1 MKPYLSVR
9 VWQKK
14 INFFNIENANLDNS
28 TVASF
33 GNEWEA
39 FSDFEDEE
47 INFIAKDYFDIV
59 NDEDV
64 ENKIVLDAGCGSG
77 RWTKYI
83 VNKAKHVELVD
94 PSEAIFVAAKL
105 LKKFSNV
112 SISHASIDQLPF
124 KDEHF
129 DFIMSLGVIHHIPN
143 MELALKHLT
152 SKLKKDG
159 KILLY
164 IYYNLENR
172 SIIYKAIF
180 TISSVFRFLISKL
193 PFTPKKIICEIIAL
207 IIYYPLSKFS
217 KLILKLGFKNISKK
231 IPLEYYKDKSI
242 MIMRNDALD
251 RFGTPLEQRFSK
263 KYIEEILKKNNYKDI
278 TFSKHKP
285 YYHLIATKR

>member
-14 INFFNIENANLDNS
+14 INFFSIGNQNLDYS
-28 TVASF
+28 TVQSF

-39 FSDFEDEE
+39 FSEFDDEE
-47 INFIAKDYFDIV
+47 INFIARDYFDIV
-59 NDEDV
+59 SDKDI

-94 PSEAIFVAAKL
+94 PSESVFVAAKL
-105 LKKFSNV
+105 LKDFSNV

-152 SKLKKDG
+152 SKLKKNG

-172 SIIYKAIF
+172 NFIYKIIF
-180 TISSVFRFLISKL
+180 FISSFFRFLISKL
-193 PFTPKKIICEIIAL
+193 PFMSKKLICEIIAVL
-207 IIYYPLSKFS
+207 IYYPLSKFS
-217 KLILKLGFKNISKK
+217 KLIFKLGFQKISKK

-263 KYIEEILKKNNYKDI
+263 KYIEEILIKNNFKNI
-278 TFSKHKP
+278 IFSKKQP
-285 YYHLIATKR
+285 YYHVIATKR

>member
-14 INFFNIENANLDNS
+14 INFFNIENKNLDNN

-59 NDEDV
+59 NDEDI

-112 SISHASIDQLPF
+112 SISHASIDRLPF

-172 SIIYKAIF
+172 SILYKAIF

-263 KYIEEILKKNNYKDI
+263 KYIEDILKKNNYKDI
-278 TFSKHKP
+278 TFSKYKP

>member
-14 INFFNIENANLDNS
+14 INFFNIENKNLDNS

-33 GNEWEA
+33 GNEWEV

-59 NDEDV
+59 NDEDI

-83 VNKAKHVELVD
+83 VKKAKHVELVD

-193 PFTPKKIICEIIAL
+193 PFMPKKIICEIIAI

-217 KLILKLGFKNISKK
+217 NLILKLGFKNISKK

-263 KYIEEILKKNNYKDI
+263 KYIEEILKKNNYKNI

>member
-14 INFFNIENANLDNS
+14 INFFNIGNKNLDNS

-39 FSDFEDEE
+39 FSEFDDEE

-59 NDEDV
+59 RDEDI

-112 SISHASIDQLPF
+112 SINHASIDQLPF
-124 KDEHF
+124 KDEYF

-143 MELALKHLT
+143 MELALTHLT

-172 SIIYKAIF
+172 SLIYKTIF
-180 TISSVFRFLISKL
+180 FLSSFFRFFISKL
-193 PFTPKKIICEIIAL
+193 PFIPKKLICEIIAIL
-207 IIYYPLSKFS
+207 IYYPLSKIS

-263 KYIEEILKKNNYKDI
+263 NYIEEILKKNNYKDI
-278 TFSKHKP
+278 IFSDNQP
-285 YYHLIATKR
+285 YYHVIATKR

>member
-1 MKPYLSVR
+1 
-9 VWQKK
+9 
-14 INFFNIENANLDNS
+14 
-28 TVASF
+28 
-33 GNEWEA
+33 
-39 FSDFEDEE
+39 
-47 INFIAKDYFDIV
+47 
-59 NDEDV
+59 
-64 ENKIVLDAGCGSG
+64 
-77 RWTKYI
+77 
-83 VNKAKHVELVD
+83 
-94 PSEAIFVAAKL
+94 
-105 LKKFSNV
+105 
-112 SISHASIDQLPF
+112 
-124 KDEHF
+124 
-129 DFIMSLGVIHHIPN
+129 

-172 SIIYKAIF
+172 SILYKAIF

-207 IIYYPLSKFS
+207 IIYYPLSKIS

-263 KYIEEILKKNNYKDI
+263 KYIEDILKKNNYKDI
-278 TFSKHKP
+278 TFSKYKP

>member
-14 INFFNIENANLDNS
+14 INFFNIENKNLDNS

-33 GNEWEA
+33 GNEWEV

-59 NDEDV
+59 NDEDI

-83 VNKAKHVELVD
+83 VKKAKHVELVD

-129 DFIMSLGVIHHIPN
+129 DFIISLGVIHHIPN

-193 PFTPKKIICEIIAL
+193 PFMPKKIICEIIAI

-217 KLILKLGFKNISKK
+217 NLILKLGFKNISKK

-263 KYIEEILKKNNYKDI
+263 KYIEEILKKNNYKNI

>member
-1 MKPYLSVR
+1 MLEYGKKKLIFLILEIKILIIVR
-9 VWQKK
+9 LQ
-14 INFFNIENANLDNS
+14 
-28 TVASF
+28 SF

-39 FSDFEDEE
+39 FSEFDDEE

-59 NDEDV
+59 RDKDI

-152 SKLKKDG
+152 SKLKKNG

-172 SIIYKAIF
+172 SFIYKIIF
-180 TISSVFRFLISKL
+180 FISSFFSISYFK
-193 PFTPKKIICEIIAL
+193 TPV
-207 IIYYPLSKFS
+207 YV
-217 KLILKLGFKNISKK
+217 
-231 IPLEYYKDKSI
+231 
-242 MIMRNDALD
+242 
-251 RFGTPLEQRFSK
+251 
-263 KYIEEILKKNNYKDI
+263 
-278 TFSKHKP
+278 
-285 YYHLIATKR
+285 